1 MSKEKKKS
9 EKSVSFI
16 NWFITLIFSWIPGV
30 NIIFFIFTIAFAG
43 TRTKRNYAIA
53 GLVLSL
59 ILALAVSILLFWFSD
74 NVVAWLKDILP
85 EAAAAPEAAV
95 Q

>member
-1 MSKEKKKS
+1 MSKDKKKS

-16 NWFITLIFSWIPGV
+16 NWFFTLIFSWLPGV
-30 NIIFFIFTIAFAG
+30 NIIFFIFTIAFAK
-43 TRTKRNYAIA
+43 THSKRNYAIA
-53 GLVLSL
+53 GLVLAL

-85 EAAAAPEAAV
+85 EAEAAGGAAV
-95 Q
+95 